1 MFCVESFNALSL
13 HKSKMPT
20 ILLQNHKILNF
31 LEQCIAIVVEMEQ
44 GLNGRQFIAGHYF
57 KGEGLWES

>member
-1 MFCVESFNALSL
+1 
-13 HKSKMPT
+13 MPT